1 MSYLSHQT
9 NQMITPGTSKEKPA
23 TSAVRAHEK
32 EPLLDELKTAGY
44 LFLYNMFVLILILF
58 LL

>member
-9 NQMITPGTSKEKPA
+9 DQMITPGTSKENQA
-23 TSAVRAHEK
+23 TSAVRAHEN

-44 LFLYNMFVLILILF
+44 LFLYNLFVLILILF